1 MPKDTCNY
9 RRMRDEALY
18 AAFKRALADDP
29 RLTENE
35 ALRIALREK
44 QPRLWLSFY
53 GAYRI
58 VLEIAKGKDKPQKHL
73 ARDGVVESI
82 RRKYLRLRS
91 HRTFKNSSSLFITSF
106 IITEPADGFYLSRSY
121 AKRIIWKMRKQ
132 KQSLW
137 RRPRTI

>member
-44 QPRLWLSFY
+44 QPRL
-53 GAYRI
+53 
-58 VLEIAKGKDKPQKHL
+58 
-73 ARDGVVESI
+73 
-82 RRKYLRLRS
+82 
-91 HRTFKNSSSLFITSF
+91 
-106 IITEPADGFYLSRSY
+106 
-121 AKRIIWKMRKQ
+121 
-132 KQSLW
+132 
-137 RRPRTI
+137 